1 MQLTA
6 DSCLAQAVI
15 GAGPAGLVVA
25 HELIKEG
32 HDVTVF
38 EASSA
43 IGGAWCFDNSTDS
56 DLLGLDRDRRKV
68 HSSM

>member
-1 MQLTA
+1 M
-6 DSCLAQAVI
+6 I

-25 HELIKEG
+25 HELLKEG

-43 IGGAWCFDNSTDS
+43 IGGAWQFDSSTDS
-56 DLLGLDRDRRKV
+56 DLLGLDPLRHKV